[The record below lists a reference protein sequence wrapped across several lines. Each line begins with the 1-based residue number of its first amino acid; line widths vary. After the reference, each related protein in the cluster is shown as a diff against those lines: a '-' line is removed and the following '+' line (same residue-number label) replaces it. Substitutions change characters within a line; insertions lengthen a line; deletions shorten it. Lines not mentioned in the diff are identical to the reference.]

1 MAFSFTREDTPADN
15 LTWLGSKHAVGD
27 ARTITLDGT
36 KFTALADKGIIPSGI
51 ALIEGEGGLF
61 APATDAAKVDGFLLT
76 QQKLKAGNIV
86 APLLDH
92 GRIIAA
98 KAPEQPVDVSEIT
111 SPHFIVVGG
120 SAAGGAEG
128 NG

>member
-51 ALIEGEGGLF
+51 ALAEGEGGLF
-61 APATDAAKVDGFLLT
+61 APATDATKVDGFLLT

-98 KAPEQPVDVSEIT
+98 KAPEQSVDVKTIDN
-111 SPHFIVVGG
+111 PHFVIVGKSPAGDVVGG
-120 SAAGGAEG
+120 
-128 NG
+128 

>member
-1 MAFSFTREDTPADN
+1 MAFSFTREDIPADN

-51 ALIEGEGGLF
+51 ALTEGAGGLF
-61 APATDAAKVDGFLLT
+61 APATDATKVDGFLLT

-86 APLLDH
+86 APMLDH

-98 KAPEQPVDVSEIT
+98 KAPEQSVDVKTIDN
-111 SPHFIVVGG
+111 PLFVIVGKAPAGDVVGG
-120 SAAGGAEG
+120 
-128 NG
+128 